1 MPDADHHADTAAAHK
16 QKKTH
21 DTLAGCCMQ
30 EGSDNTKHIIITMWT
45 EDKKKLYIYF
55 NANANVSILPK
66 EFKAPD
72 PV

>member
-1 MPDADHHADTAAAHK
+1 MPDADHHADVDTAAAHK

-45 EDKKKLYIYF
+45 EDRVLTAMFSCSTTIAMWAMWACF
-55 NANANVSILPK
+55 V
-66 EFKAPD
+66 
-72 PV
+72 